1 MAGRHDPP
9 KPLDVALRA
18 LNRREHSIAEIEAKL
33 AERGFGREEIEET
46 VAELVHSHAL
56 DDGRFARAFAADKRE
71 LGGWGP
77 ERIAGALAQRGVSE
91 DLIEECCGGEDREAL
106 IERASEA
113 LLQRG
118 DTLDDDGGRN
128 RALGFLTRR
137 GYEYEVAY
145 DAIRAASRA
154 AG

>member
-1 MAGRHDPP
+1 MAGHKDPP
-9 KPLDVALRA
+9 EALEVALRA

-33 AERGFGREEIEET
+33 AERGFRQEEIEDT
-46 VAELVHSHAL
+46 IAELVHAHAL

-77 ERIAGALAQRGVSE
+77 ERIAGALAARGVSQE
-91 DLIEECCGGEDREAL
+91 LIDECCEGDDRETL
-106 IERASEA
+106 VERASAA
-113 LLQRG
+113 LLARG
-118 DTLDDDGGRN
+118 DTLEDDRGRN

-154 AG
+154 A